1 MARRVI
7 NLSEEGYEKVK
18 KFCEKNDLKIS
29 RWCER
34 ILLDAIQWD
43 SKQDEESKK

>member
-18 KFCEKNDLKIS
+18 EFCEKNDLKIS
-29 RWCER
+29 KWCER
-34 ILLDAIQWD
+34 ILLEEIQR
-43 SKQDEESKK
+43 EKKDGKKKGC